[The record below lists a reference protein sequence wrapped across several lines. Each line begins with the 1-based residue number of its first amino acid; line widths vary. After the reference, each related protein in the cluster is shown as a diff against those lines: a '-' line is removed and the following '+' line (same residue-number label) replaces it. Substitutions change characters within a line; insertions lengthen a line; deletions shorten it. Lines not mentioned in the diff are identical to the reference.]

1 MKPVLLIDFGSTY
14 TKVTAVDVEGE
25 VLLGT
30 AASYTTVETDIG
42 EGLQNAIHQL
52 EAQTGSLN
60 IEERYACSSAA
71 GGLRMITSGLVP
83 ELTAEAA
90 RLACLGAGAKVI
102 GVYSYELTEE
112 DVQNIQA
119 ARPDIMLLT
128 GGTDG
133 GNSACIL
140 HNAEA
145 LSKID
150 PICPIVVAG
159 NRSAS
164 SKCAQLL
171 EGWQVKICENVM
183 PRFGAINIEPTQE
196 TIRSIFLDRI
206 IQAKGLSQAMEL
218 ISGIMMPTP
227 AAMLAAMKLLANGTE
242 TERGIGDLIAVD
254 LGGATTDVYSICD
267 GAPTR
272 LNTILKGLVEPRNK
286 RTVEGDIGMRYSIH
300 GIADAGGIPRIA
312 RMAGIDEDR
321 TSELIDFLG
330 SHTDT
335 LPDTDE
341 LRNLDGALAS
351 VAVET
356 AVRRHAGRLEQVFTP
371 MGEAFAQ
378 TGKDLS
384 LVHRIIMTGGAII
397 HSDRVGEI
405 ARFAMQDRSDPYAL
419 MPAEAEVLVDRRYIL
434 AGMGLLSE
442 HYPDIALRIMKRELS
457 KA

>member
-42 EGLQNAIHQL
+42 EGLQNALTAL
-52 EAQTGSLN
+52 EKTTGPLAFA
-60 IEERYACSSAA
+60 ERYACSSAA

-90 RLACLGAGAKVI
+90 RLASLGAGAKVI

-112 DVQNIQA
+112 DIEDIA
-119 ARPDIMLLT
+119 AAKPDILLLT

-145 LSKID
+145 LAKI
-150 PICPIVVAG
+150 PPLCPVVIAG

-164 SKCAQLL
+164 AKCAKLL
-171 EGWQVKICENVM
+171 DGWTVRICENVM
-183 PRFGAINIEPTQE
+183 PRFGVTNIEPTQE
-196 TIRSIFLDRI
+196 TIRAIFLERI
-206 IQAKGLSQAMEL
+206 IQAKGLSKAMEL

-227 AAMLAAMKLLANGTE
+227 AAMLTAMKLLANGTE
-242 TERGIGDLIAVD
+242 NEPGLGDLVAVD

-267 GAPTR
+267 GSPTR
-272 LNTILKGLVEPRNK
+272 LNTILKGLTEPRNK

-312 RMAGIDEDR
+312 QMAGIDEDR
-321 TSELIDFLG
+321 AAELIDYLG

-341 LRNLDGALAS
+341 LRRLDGALAS

-356 AVRRHAGRLEQVFTP
+356 AVRRHAGRLEQIYTP

-378 TGKDLS
+378 TGKDLT
-384 LVHRIIMTGGAII
+384 LVRQLIMTGGAII
-397 HSDRVGEI
+397 HSDRVAEI
-405 ARFAMQDRSDPYAL
+405 AQFALQNRSDPYAL
-419 MPAEAEVLVDRRYIL
+419 MPTEASVLVDRRYIL

-442 HYPDIALRIMKRELS
+442 HYPDAALRIMKRELVP
-457 KA
+457 A